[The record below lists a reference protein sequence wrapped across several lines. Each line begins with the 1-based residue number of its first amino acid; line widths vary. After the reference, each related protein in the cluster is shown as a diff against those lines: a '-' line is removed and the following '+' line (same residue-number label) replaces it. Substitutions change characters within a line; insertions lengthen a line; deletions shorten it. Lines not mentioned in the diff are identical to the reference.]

1 MHSVVIHECNFVA
14 PDDDMVHTQNI
25 ENTWMRAKRKLK
37 RQFGTSRA
45 LFHTYLDE
53 FMWRCS
59 VESKNYFGKML
70 ANITESPMNCHNYY
84 RHFQTIFLLLLVFR
98 HFQPFLRTISFSMLF
113 SLLNALLLMIS
124 FICLS

>member
-1 MHSVVIHECNFVA
+1 MSCE
-14 PDDDMVHTQNI
+14 
-25 ENTWMRAKRKLK
+25 RKLK

-70 ANITESPMNCHNYY
+70 ANITDSYS
-84 RHFQTIFLLLLVFR
+84 FQLFANELPQLLQALTDNFSL
-98 HFQPFLRTISFSMLF
+98 TISLS
-113 SLLNALLLMIS
+113 AIS
-124 FICLS
+124 SYY